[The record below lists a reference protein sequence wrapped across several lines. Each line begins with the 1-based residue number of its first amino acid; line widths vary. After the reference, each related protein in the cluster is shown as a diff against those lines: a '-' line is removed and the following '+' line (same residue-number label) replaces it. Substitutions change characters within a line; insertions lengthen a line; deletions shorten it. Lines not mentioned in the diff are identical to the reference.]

1 MVSEKITIQLA
12 TGLHARPA
20 SMLVA
25 LAKGFK
31 SAISIRTNTKVAN
44 ASSMINVLALGLK
57 CGTEIEVVAEGDD
70 EVIALKALSDFI
82 KTLKD

>member
-20 SMLVA
+20 SLLVA
-25 LAKGFK
+25 LAKGFN

-70 EVIALKALSDFI
+70 EIIALKALSDFI